1 MTHHKPRNRI
11 SGPPAP
17 TRPIR
22 NATVLVLGATGVVG
36 SAVTRRLLA
45 NGVHV
50 VAHGRDRSR
59 LAQLQAFGA
68 SSVQSDIRADGTG
81 STLLRVASDAIAVV
95 SFLPPEPAV
104 IRAAGRLMGG
114 MPGTYRIHLSSAAVY
129 ERSRDQYDLTERGVR
144 TSCPFL
150 ASERTLERA
159 TQGCVTL
166 IRPGRLYG
174 ADALYR
180 PIQAWARSGPLP
192 LIRNG
197 DVETSVLSLDD
208 LSDAITHL
216 IGSPAAGRAFGPY
229 NLASARFPVQYLV
242 GKMFAGQGG
251 RVSWRPASRI
261 GLRVGESA
269 RALFKLLDGAGPS
282 PVNVAKLLGWS
293 LTLDSSAFRRE
304 TGWTPRAE
312 NRTCVEPG
320 MNDPF

>member
-1 MTHHKPRNRI
+1 MTHHEPRSPI
-11 SGPPAP
+11 SGSPAP

-22 NATVLVLGATGVVG
+22 NATVLVLGATGTVG
-36 SAVTRRLLA
+36 SLVARRLLA

-68 SSVQSDIRADGTG
+68 SSVQSDIRTG
-81 STLLRVASDAIAVV
+81 ETAPTLLRVASDAIAVV

-104 IRAAGRLMGG
+104 IRAAGRLMGEL
-114 MPGTYRIHLSSAAVY
+114 PGTCRIHLSSSAVY
-129 ERSRDQYDLTERGVR
+129 ERLRDQYDLTESGMR
-144 TSCPFL
+144 TSSPFF
-150 ASERTLERA
+150 AAERTLERE

-180 PIQAWARSGPLP
+180 PVQAWARSGPLP
-192 LIRNG
+192 LIRDG
-197 DVETSVLSLDD
+197 DVETSVLD
-208 LSDAITHL
+208 LEDLADAITHL
-216 IGSPAAGRAFGPY
+216 IGTPAAGRAFGPY
-229 NLASARFPVQYLV
+229 NLAAARFPVQYLV

-269 RALFKLLDGAGPS
+269 RVLFTALDGAGPAT
-282 PVNVAKLLGWS
+282 VNVAKLLGWS

-304 TGWTPRAE
+304 TGWRPRSE
-312 NRTCVEPG
+312 NRAGLEPG
-320 MNDPF
+320 LNDQF